1 MNKINI
7 EPVTVGL
14 GITANVVAFQVLTF
28 DLSPDTFNLNARF
41 YNETETETKEVSN
54 IPFTLP
60 IEDYETWKS
69 DAVLEN
75 KCLKA
80 LNLVRA

>member
-1 MNKINI
+1 MNQINI
-7 EPVTVGL
+7 EQVVVGFN
-14 GITANVVAFQVLTF
+14 ITANVVSFQILTF
-28 DLSPDTFNLNARF
+28 DLSPIEFNFNARF
-41 YNETETETKEVSN
+41 YVETAEEIKEVCN

-80 LNLVRA
+80 LNLVRL

>member
-28 DLSPDTFNLNARF
+28 DLSPETFNLNARF
-41 YNETETETKEVSN
+41 YNEIEAETKEVSN

>member
-1 MNKINI
+1 MNQINI
-7 EPVTVGL
+7 EPVIVGL
-14 GITANVVAFQVLTF
+14 GITANVVSFQILTF
-28 DLSPDTFNLNARF
+28 DLSPITFNLNARF
-41 YNETETETKEVSN
+41 YNENNDELKEVSN

-60 IEDYETWKS
+60 LEDYETWKS
-69 DAVLEN
+69 DSVLEN

>member
-7 EPVTVGL
+7 EPVVVGW

-28 DLSPDTFNLNARF
+28 DLSPLTFNLNARF
-41 YNETETETKEVSN
+41 YNETETELKEVSN

-60 IEDYETWKS
+60 IEDYESWKS

>member
-41 YNETETETKEVSN
+41 YNEIEAELKEVSN

>member
-7 EPVTVGL
+7 EPVVVGWN
-14 GITANVVAFQVLTF
+14 ITANVVSFQILTF
-28 DLSPDTFNLNARF
+28 DLSPLTFNLNARF
-41 YNETETETKEVSN
+41 YNETEEKIKEVCN

-60 IEDYETWKS
+60 LEDYETWKS
-69 DAVLEN
+69 DSVLEN

>member
-1 MNKINI
+1 MNQINI

-28 DLSPDTFNLNARF
+28 DLSPITFNLNARF
-41 YNETETETKEVSN
+41 YNETKDEVKEVSN

-69 DAVLEN
+69 DTELEN

>member
-7 EPVTVGL
+7 EPVIVGFN
-14 GITANVVAFQVLTF
+14 ITANVVAFQVLTF

-41 YNETETETKEVSN
+41 YNEIEAEIKEVSN

-60 IEDYETWKS
+60 LEDYETWKS

>member
-14 GITANVVAFQVLTF
+14 GITANVVAFQILTF
-28 DLSPDTFNLNARF
+28 DLSPITFNLNARF
-41 YNETETETKEVSN
+41 YVETEKQIKEVSN

-60 IEDYETWKS
+60 LEDYESWKS
-69 DAVLEN
+69 DTELEN

>member
-1 MNKINI
+1 MNQINI
-7 EPVTVGL
+7 EPVIVGFN
-14 GITANVVAFQVLTF
+14 ITANVVAFQVLTF
-28 DLSPDTFNLNARF
+28 DLSPITFNLNARF
-41 YNETETETKEVSN
+41 YFETEEEIKEVSN

-69 DAVLEN
+69 DSVLEN

-80 LNLVRA
+80 LNLVRS

>member
-14 GITANVVAFQVLTF
+14 GITANVVAFQILTF

-41 YNETETETKEVSN
+41 YNEIEAETKEVSN

-60 IEDYETWKS
+60 LEDYETWNS

-75 KCLKA
+75 KCLKT

>member
-7 EPVTVGL
+7 EPVTVGFN
-14 GITANVVAFQVLTF
+14 ITANVVAFQILTF
-28 DLSPDTFNLNARF
+28 DLSPIEFNLNARF
-41 YNETETETKEVSN
+41 YNKIEAETIEVCN

>member
-1 MNKINI
+1 MNQINI

-14 GITANVVAFQVLTF
+14 GITANVVSFQILTF
-28 DLSPDTFNLNARF
+28 DLSPIEFNFNARF
-41 YNETETETKEVSN
+41 YNETEKEIKEVSN

-60 IEDYETWKS
+60 IDDYESWKS

>member
-7 EPVTVGL
+7 EPVVVGL
-14 GITANVVAFQVLTF
+14 NITANVVSFQILTF
-28 DLSPDTFNLNARF
+28 DLSPITFNLNARF
-41 YNETETETKEVSN
+41 YNETNDELQEVSN

-60 IEDYETWKS
+60 LEDYESWKS
-69 DAVLEN
+69 DSVLEN

-80 LNLVRA
+80 LNLIRA

>member
-14 GITANVVAFQVLTF
+14 GITANVVSFQILTF
-28 DLSPDTFNLNARF
+28 DLSPIEFNFNARF
-41 YNETETETKEVSN
+41 YVETQDQIKEVSN

-60 IEDYETWKS
+60 LEDYESWKS
-69 DAVLEN
+69 DSVLEN

>member
-1 MNKINI
+1 MNQINI
-7 EPVTVGL
+7 EPVTVGFN
-14 GITANVVAFQVLTF
+14 ITANVVAFQVLTF
-28 DLSPDTFNLNARF
+28 DLSPLTFNLNARF
-41 YNETETETKEVSN
+41 YLETEEEIKEVSN

-60 IEDYETWKS
+60 IEDYETWQS